1 MAINILDDNLAEVV
15 ERFCAEIVS
24 ITSDL
29 DVTRGSNSTAS
40 IDIEDNDAIEINF
53 DPVVYNVQEGSDAVL
68 VAVATKPAS
77 FNYTIT
83 VQTEDGSATSK
94 LIDTNVHELGKSFI
108 SCLMQVL
115 KTMLETPTR

>member
-1 MAINILDDNLAEVV
+1 MEVV
-15 ERFCAEIVS
+15 ERFCAEIVN

-29 DVTRGSNSTAS
+29 DVTRGSNSTAG

-53 DPVVYNVQEGSDAVL
+53 DPVVYNVPEGSDAIL

>member
-40 IDIEDNDAIEINF
+40 IDIEDNDAIEVNVNPTQYIINE
-53 DPVVYNVQEGSDAVL
+53 NGGSVIITL
-68 VAVATKPAS
+68 VSNGPAAED
-77 FNYTIT
+77 YTVMVDT
-83 VQTEDGSATSK
+83 SDGKATSK
-94 LIDTNVHELGKSFI
+94 HIYKYIFIGRHLIQTL
-108 SCLMQVL
+108 
-115 KTMLETPTR
+115 